1 VIETCRL
8 RARSP
13 WRYLETVITAGRA
26 GLPVPRLP
34 VAA

>member
-8 RARSP
+8 RGRSP
-13 WRYLETVITAGRA
+13 WRYLEAVIAAGRA
-26 GLPVPRLP
+26 GLPVPALP